1 MTPSPSTAG
10 THGLPSQPPTST
22 TAVLPPAAAAG
33 WSTPSRP
40 PGWRAAFRVE
50 LRKLASQSRA
60 RYTLLICLLGPII
73 AVAVLNAQQ
82 QPPKDTIYGR
92 YIHTSGYAVPLLI
105 LGFAAQWV
113 FPIMTS
119 IVAGDIFASEDS
131 HGTWKTILTRSVSRT
146 SIFCAKTLTAG
157 LFAVTT
163 LVVFA
168 ISTIVS
174 SIAIVGHQPLEG
186 LNGQLIP
193 SGTALGLVIASWALM
208 LTPLLGF
215 TALAILLSVRTRNP
229 AVGIAAPLILGF
241 IMQLTGGIG
250 GVDLLR
256 RVLLTTS
263 FESWHGLLVQH
274 RFYDLI
280 DQGIGV
286 SIGWILI
293 CLSAAYLSL
302 RNRDITGG

>member
-1 MTPSPSTAG
+1 MTATPQTPEATTVTSR
-10 THGLPSQPPTST
+10 TST
-22 TAVLPPAAAAG
+22 GVNATSKVPG
-33 WSTPSRP
+33 WS
-40 PGWRAAFRVE
+40 AALGVE
-50 LRKLASQSRA
+50 LRKLAGQGRA

-73 AVAVLNAQQ
+73 VVAVLNSQQ

-146 SIFCAKTLTAG
+146 SIFWAKTLTAA
-157 LFAVTT
+157 LFAVTALT
-163 LVVFA
+163 VFA
-168 ISTIVS
+168 VSTIAS
-174 SIAIVGHQPLEG
+174 SIVIVGHQPLEG
-186 LNGQLIP
+186 LSGQLIP
-193 SGTALGLVIASWALM
+193 AGTALGLVSASWGLI
-208 LTPLLGF
+208 LPPLLGF
-215 TALAILLSVRTRNP
+215 TALAILLSVVTRNP

-241 IMQLTGGIG
+241 VMQLAGGIG

-256 RVLLTTS
+256 RVLLTTN

-280 DQGIGV
+280 DQGIAV
-286 SIGWILI
+286 SAGWIII
-293 CLSAAYLSL
+293 CLAAAYLSL